1 MTDTLQTLVQ
11 AFDRMAATYE
21 LMARRLAGQIE
32 QLEAERTG
40 LRAQLSELSQHQTAL
55 LRSNQDLA
63 RLTADLSGQVT
74 SLARRAEEATRQDQL
89 KSELLATVSHELRT
103 PLTSIKG
110 ALSVLLG
117 EDPPAPE
124 IRAEFLG
131 IAHQNVERVMRL
143 VANFLNLTRI
153 EAGQIGIVPRALD
166 LAEVLT
172 AAVERMRG
180 LAAERRVRLELE
192 PPRGPLPLTGDPE
205 MLESVFSNLLD
216 NAVKFSP
223 EGASVV
229 VGVGAD
235 PRTLTVQVRDQGP
248 GIPPEEVP
256 RVFERFFR
264 GREAAA
270 ARRVPGTGLGLH
282 ISKAI
287 VEAHGGRIGVESRVG
302 EGSTFTVTLPREARG
317 PAA

>member
-11 AFDRMAATYE
+11 AFDRMAAAYE
-21 LMARRLAGQIE
+21 LMARRLASEIE

-40 LRAQLSELSQHQTAL
+40 LRAQLADFSRHQVTL
-55 LRSNQDLA
+55 LQSNQDLA
-63 RLTADLSGQVT
+63 RLTADLSGQGA
-74 SLARRAEEATRQDQL
+74 SLQHRAEEVTRQDQL

-110 ALSVLLG
+110 ALSVLLA

-124 IRAEFLG
+124 VRTEFLG

-143 VANFLNLTRI
+143 IGNFLNLTRI
-153 EAGQIGIVPRALD
+153 EAGQIGITPRSLD
-166 LAEVLT
+166 LAEVLA
-172 AAVERMRG
+172 AAVGRMRG
-180 LAAERRVRLELE
+180 LAAERRVSLDVET
-192 PPRGPLPLTGDPE
+192 PPGPLPLTGDPE

-223 EGASVV
+223 EGAPVIV
-229 VGVGAD
+229 RVEAD
-235 PRTLTVQVRDQGP
+235 VRAVTVRVRDRGP
-248 GIPPEEVP
+248 GIPPEEMP

-264 GREAAA
+264 GSPAVT
-270 ARRVPGTGLGLH
+270 RRVPGTGLGLH
-282 ISKAI
+282 ISKVI

-302 EGSTFTVTLPREARG
+302 EGSTFTVTLPRVAPQ

>member
-11 AFDRMAATYE
+11 AFDRMAAAYE

-74 SLARRAEEATRQDQL
+74 SLTRRAEEATRHDQL
-89 KSELLATVSHELRT
+89 KTELLATVSHELRT

-117 EDPPAPE
+117 EDPPTPE
-124 IRAEFLG
+124 VRAEFLG

-143 VANFLNLTRI
+143 IANFLNLTRI
-153 EAGQIGIVPRALD
+153 EAGQIGIAPRALD

-192 PPRGPLPLTGDPE
+192 TPREPLPLTGDPE

-223 EGASVV
+223 EGATVV

-235 PRTLTVQVRDQGP
+235 RRALTVQVRDQGP

-264 GREAAA
+264 GSPAA

-302 EGSTFTVTLPREARG
+302 EGSTFTVTLPREASQAV
-317 PAA
+317 P

>member
-21 LMARRLAGQIE
+21 LMARRLGGQIE
-32 QLEAERTG
+32 QLEAERTA
-40 LRAQLSELSQHQTAL
+40 LRAHLADLSQQQITL

-74 SLARRAEEATRQDQL
+74 SLTHRAEEIRRQDQL

-110 ALSVLLG
+110 ALSVLLA
-117 EDPPAPE
+117 EDPPSPE
-124 IRAEFLG
+124 VRSEFLG

-143 VANFLNLTRI
+143 IGNFLNLARI
-153 EAGQIGIVPRALD
+153 EAGEIGVVPRPLD
-166 LAEVLT
+166 LVEVLRGVL
-172 AAVERMRG
+172 ARMRG
-180 LAAERRVRLELE
+180 PAAERRVSLELE
-192 PPRGPLPLTGDPE
+192 APAGPLPLTGDPE

-223 EGASVV
+223 EGALV
-229 VGVGAD
+229 
-235 PRTLTVQVRDQGP
+235 TVRVEATPQAVTVHVRDRGP
-248 GIPPEEVP
+248 GIPPEEAP

-264 GREAAA
+264 GTPATN
-270 ARRVPGTGLGLH
+270 RRVPGTGLGLH
-282 ISKAI
+282 ISKVI
-287 VEAHGGRIGVESRVG
+287 VEAHGGRIGVESRIG
-302 EGSTFTVTLPREARG
+302 EGSTFTVTLPRGG
-317 PAA
+317 PAPAP

>member
-1 MTDTLQTLVQ
+1 MPDTLQTLVQ
-11 AFDRMAATYE
+11 AFDRMAAAYE

-40 LRAQLSELSQHQTAL
+40 LRGQLADLSRHQSAL
-55 LRSNQDLA
+55 LQSNQDLA
-63 RLTADLSGQVT
+63 RLTADLSGQVA
-74 SLARRAEEATRQDQL
+74 SLQHRAEEVTRQDQL

-110 ALSVLLG
+110 ALSVLLA
-117 EDPPAPE
+117 EDPPAQE
-124 IRAEFLG
+124 VRAEFLG

-143 VANFLNLTRI
+143 IGNFLNLTRI
-153 EAGQIGIVPRALD
+153 EAGQIGIAPRPLD
-166 LAEVLT
+166 LAEVLA
-172 AAVERMRG
+172 AAVGRMRG
-180 LAAERRVRLELE
+180 LAAERRVSLEVE
-192 PPRGPLPLTGDPE
+192 APPGPLPLTGDPE

-223 EGASVV
+223 EGAPVNV
-229 VGVGAD
+229 RIEAD
-235 PRTLTVQVRDQGP
+235 PRAITVRVRDRGP
-248 GIPPEEVP
+248 GIPPEEVA

-264 GREAAA
+264 GSPAAA
-270 ARRVPGTGLGLH
+270 QRVPGTGLGLH

-302 EGSTFTVTLPREARG
+302 EGSTFTVTLPREG
-317 PAA
+317 PQPPA